1 MKKILF
7 NNTRKSCNYTKNL
20 ELLFADYELIRKKHF
35 STLCLDK
42 LKNIY
47 PKSELFLTHSA
58 TGALEMIASLINI
71 QSGDEIIMPSFTF
84 VSTANAFV
92 SKGGVPVFIDI
103 NPNTLNID
111 ETLIEQAI
119 TPKTIAIIA
128 MHYAGHSC
136 NMTSLK
142 NICEK
147 YNLFLIEDAA
157 VGFGSYHMEEPLGS
171 IGDFGVISFDVTKHI
186 SAVQGGLL
194 IVNNKN
200 FEERAYTIYHIGTNR
215 NAFQKGEI
223 PYYEWVDIGS
233 KYQMNEL
240 NAAYLYEQLCQ
251 SVEIFRL
258 RQELSLIYYSK
269 LKI

>member
-1 MKKILF
+1 ML
-7 NNTRKSCNYTKNL
+7 RQ
-20 ELLFADYELIRKKHF
+20 
-35 STLCLDK
+35 

-119 TPKTIAIIA
+119 TPKTRAIIA

-136 NMTSLK
+136 NMTALKIFVK
-142 NICEK
+142 NI
-147 YNLFLIEDAA
+147 I
-157 VGFGSYHMEEPLGS
+157 
-171 IGDFGVISFDVTKHI
+171 
-186 SAVQGGLL
+186 
-194 IVNNKN
+194 
-200 FEERAYTIYHIGTNR
+200 
-215 NAFQKGEI
+215 
-223 PYYEWVDIGS
+223 
-233 KYQMNEL
+233 
-240 NAAYLYEQLCQ
+240 
-251 SVEIFRL
+251 
-258 RQELSLIYYSK
+258 
-269 LKI
+269 